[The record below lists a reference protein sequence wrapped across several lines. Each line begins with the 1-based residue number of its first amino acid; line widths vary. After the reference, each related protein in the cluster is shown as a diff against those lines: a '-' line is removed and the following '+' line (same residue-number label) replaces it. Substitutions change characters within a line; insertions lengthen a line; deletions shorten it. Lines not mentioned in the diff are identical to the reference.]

1 MQPTRM
7 QSDEHNVSFPQP
19 SLTPPDSANTR
30 TSWTARSS
38 SSTLY
43 TRTSKPL
50 LGLGPSTSAHIT
62 NDPFDYEQKY
72 APDEEYE
79 EMSPKARVYRVYV
92 DESAKFDREMV
103 NGWREA
109 LDVLL
114 VFAALFSAVVTT
126 FVTQTCQS
134 LQVDQGQ
141 IGNSLLSEMIGVQRA
156 MLHVMVYGPEAVKAV
171 QPAVTSFPSKASDFW
186 VNGLWFTSLGLSL
199 TTTLLAVLAKQW
211 IHQYTLIQAGSPRD
225 HSRIRHFRYMALQKW
240 HVPLI
245 IELFPVLIHAALGL
259 FFLGLIIYLCS
270 LSAAMAAVMSF
281 IAVAAFSIYSV
292 CNILPVFYPDCAY
305 KTPLALHSYS
315 LFCFIRQ
322 RVATFLK
329 RRGGGVLFP
338 PHPSLSDMELDQVI
352 RQGHILD
359 ASTLGWL
366 FNVTSNLS
374 VQSIVLQ
381 ALSSLPLQNIP
392 IIA

>member
-1 MQPTRM
+1 MQP
-7 QSDEHNVSFPQP
+7 DEHNVSFPQP
-19 SLTPPDSANTR
+19 NLPPPDSANTG

-38 SSTLY
+38 SSTGV
-43 TRTSKPL
+43 TSKPL
-50 LGLGPSTSAHIT
+50 LGSDPSTSLCTCLYSDILTGSSVT

-92 DESAKFDREMV
+92 DESTKFDREMV

-134 LQVDQGQ
+134 LQVDQAQ
-141 IGNSLLSEMIGVQRA
+141 VGNSLLSEMIGIQRT
-156 MLHVMVYGPEAVKAV
+156 MLLVMVHGPEAVKVV
-171 QPAVTSFPSKASDFW
+171 QPALTSFPTNVSDFW
-186 VNGLWFTSLGLSL
+186 VNGLWFASLGLSL
-199 TTTLLAVLAKQW
+199 ATTLLVVLAKQW

-245 IELFPVLIHAALGL
+245 IELLPVLMHAALGL

-270 LSAAMAAVMSF
+270 L
-281 IAVAAFSIYSV
+281 
-292 CNILPVFYPDCAY
+292 
-305 KTPLALHSYS
+305 
-315 LFCFIRQ
+315 
-322 RVATFLK
+322 
-329 RRGGGVLFP
+329 
-338 PHPSLSDMELDQVI
+338 
-352 RQGHILD
+352 
-359 ASTLGWL
+359 
-366 FNVTSNLS
+366 
-374 VQSIVLQ
+374 
-381 ALSSLPLQNIP
+381 
-392 IIA
+392 